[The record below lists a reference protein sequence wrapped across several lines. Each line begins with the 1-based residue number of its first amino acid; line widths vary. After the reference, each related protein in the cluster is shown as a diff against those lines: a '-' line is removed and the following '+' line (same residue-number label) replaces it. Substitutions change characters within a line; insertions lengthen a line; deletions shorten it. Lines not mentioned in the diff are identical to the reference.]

1 MPTLL
6 VSSRPLFDSIRVVW
20 VIATPW
26 FIIIRKF
33 DIIDY
38 RGFYLTRVGY
48 IRAIRRRVGWIK
60 GFIHGCKSKIEIGEG
75 GQGS

>member
-1 MPTLL
+1 MFAKNPCFTLAEDR
-6 VSSRPLFDSIRVVW
+6 SISRFIVIR
-20 VIATPW
+20 
-26 FIIIRKF
+26 RF

-48 IRAIRRRVGWIK
+48 IRAIRRRVGWIR